1 MSSLNL
7 KKKLIETFN
16 EKIIHKAEKKIKL
29 INPIE
34 MDEFLFKEKGYI
46 ALSEEP
52 DEQDEWTKNN
62 IKRKIQLSN
71 NEM

>member
-52 DEQDEWTKNN
+52 DVQDEWTKNN

>member
-52 DEQDEWTKNN
+52 DEQDESTKNN